1 MFSTTKS
8 NMVYSYCRWLESVI
22 TQSDIG
28 GWLEIST
35 PFLDC
40 DNDCIQVYVKIESD
54 KIILSDLSDT
64 IKHLKF
70 SGKDISEEHF
80 KRCLEITTHR
90 FRIKC
95 NVDYEL
101 YVRTTLDKFPQKFND
116 LVQCIVAV
124 SNYLIFAR

>member
-1 MFSTTKS
+1 MFSSKS
-8 NMVYSYCRWLESVI
+8 NLVYSYCRWLESEF
-22 TQSDIG
+22 TQSDVD
-28 GWLEIST
+28 GWLEITT

-40 DNDCIQVYVKIESD
+40 DNDCIQVYVKIESE

-64 IKHLKF
+64 INHLKF
-70 SGKDISEEHF
+70 SGKDISEVHF
-80 KRCLEITTHR
+80 KRCLEITTSR
-90 FRIKC
+90 FGIKC